1 MSRPEFLFSRYQNH
15 TLLGNFPPST
25 EKKGRDDGPP
35 KHPVDCWFSVGSLVR
50 DEILETGFY
59 NISDTLQELLANK
72 TQSFHSTVLA
82 SSLVCIFREFLKVVS
97 LAFTLNNDLAV
108 AKEQNSWVGDPECPI
123 FSL

>member
-1 MSRPEFLFSRYQNH
+1 M
-15 TLLGNFPPST
+15 
-25 EKKGRDDGPP
+25 
-35 KHPVDCWFSVGSLVR
+35 GSLVR

-82 SSLVCIFREFLKVVS
+82 SSLVHIFREFLKVVS
-97 LAFTLNNDLAV
+97 LAFTFNNDLAV

-123 FSL
+123 FFFVDP